1 MKKVTFLVPTYN
13 THQYIEERKEMWKTL
28 SSLVELIIVEDKKTE
43 DAKKIAKEI
52 GARYYSKKN
61 GNWGSVVNFAVSKK
75 LIKTEYMTIMDPDD
89 MINIDELVGVIG
101 KDLKTDIIAFNQ
113 ENLNINSNESYI
125 QKFNN
130 NFFIHHVFVKTEIFN
145 TTPKL
150 PEGISWT
157 DALLMAHLAKNISF
171 QYFNNAPYI
180 YIEGYEN
187 QSMNIKIEDL
197 RNKLDKVSE
206 IENSPILKNF
216 KPKGILEKKAYYSA
230 RYVSLFLIR
239 SAYDSETNRV
249 KLKDWKA
256 LYIDRLKTFK
266 KTPISTK
273 FIWSQMYRFFKR

>member
-13 THQYIEERKEMWKTL
+13 THQYIEERKEMWKTI

-75 LIKTEYMTIMDPDD
+75 LIKTEYITIMDPDD
-89 MINIDELVGVIG
+89 MINIEELVKVIG
-101 KDLKTDIIAFNQ
+101 NDFKADVIAFNQ
-113 ENLNINSNESYI
+113 ENLNINSNENYI

-130 NFFIHHVFVKTEIFN
+130 NLFIHHVFVKTEIFN

-157 DALLMAHLAKNISF
+157 DALLMAHLSKNVSI

-180 YIEGYEN
+180 YIDGYEG
-187 QSMNIKIEDL
+187 QSMNIKIENL
-197 RNKLDKVSE
+197 KNKLDKVSE
-206 IENSPILKNF
+206 IENSIILKDF
-216 KPKGILEKKAYYSA
+216 KPKGMLEKKAYYSA

-239 SAYDSETNRV
+239 GAYDSETNRA

-273 FIWSQMYRFFKR
+273 LIWSQMYRFFKR